1 MLKSLLILRHA
12 KSSWDEP
19 GLADIDRPLNK
30 RGKRDA
36 PHIGFLLREEGIVPD
51 LILCSPA
58 LRARKTAEAV
68 AENCGFEGEIEIQD
82 SFYPGHPAD
91 YLEVVGHLPDQ
102 YLCVMVVGHNP
113 GLEELL
119 TTLTD
124 ESVALPTAALAQISL
139 PIHTWRDLT
148 DEVTGKLV
156 NLWLVKRSI

>member
-1 MLKSLLILRHA
+1 LKSLLILRHA

-19 GLADIDRPLNK
+19 SLADINRPLNK

-36 PHIGFLLREEGIVPD
+36 PHVGFLLREEGLVPD

-68 AENCGFEGEIEIQD
+68 AENCGYEGEIEIQD
-82 SFYPGHPAD
+82 SFYPGYPAD
-91 YLEVVGHLPDQ
+91 FLEVLGRLPDQ
-102 YLCVMVVGHNP
+102 YQSVMVVGHNP

-124 ESVALPTAALAQISL
+124 ESVALPTAALAQVSL
-139 PIHTWRDLT
+139 PIHTWRDFT
-148 DEVTGKLV
+148 DQVTGKLV

>member
-1 MLKSLLILRHA
+1 MKSLLIIRHA
-12 KSSWDEP
+12 KSSRDEP
-19 GLADIDRPLNK
+19 SLADINRPLNK

-36 PHIGFLLREEGIVPD
+36 PHVGFLLREEGLVPD

-68 AENCGFEGEIEIQD
+68 AENCGYEGEIEIQD
-82 SFYPGHPAD
+82 SFYPGYPAD
-91 YLEVVGHLPDQ
+91 FLEVLGRLPDQ
-102 YLCVMVVGHNP
+102 YQSVMVVGHNP

-124 ESVALPTAALAQISL
+124 ESVALPTAALAQVSL
-139 PIHTWRDLT
+139 PIHTWRDFT